1 MTLLLLQ
8 KWHPYILLS
17 PLVLV
22 LGGLFFYGLFM
33 GLLQSF
39 GYFPVIG
46 LREFTWHYY
55 REIITDKDFLY
66 SLSFSL
72 RTAFFSSVI
81 SVVLGILF
89 AYAIF
94 ENKHYPKIKE
104 AIYKIPIIVPH
115 IVAVLLTIS
124 ILGQSGILSRLLF
137 HSGIIAA
144 PAHFPSLLFD
154 RAGIGVIIA
163 YVWKGF
169 PFITLIV
176 YTVLSNLDSRLSE
189 VALNLGASKWRVFFH
204 ITLPL
209 VIPAVSTA
217 FVFIFAF
224 SFGAFEVPFLLGPTI
239 PRALPVKAYVEYI
252 SPDLANRPY
261 AMAINMLLAF
271 ISMVLILLYHYTT
284 ERKSKYSRWLK

>member
-1 MTLLLLQ
+1 MLK

-17 PLVLV
+17 PLMLV
-22 LGGLFFYGLFM
+22 LAGLFFSGLFM
-33 GLLQSF
+33 GMLQSF

-55 REIITDKDFLY
+55 RVIITDTSFLY

-72 RTAFFSSVI
+72 RTSFISSVI
-81 SVVLGILF
+81 SVILGILL

-94 ENKHYPKIKE
+94 ENKNYPKIQE
-104 AIYKIPIIVPH
+104 AIYKLPIIIPH
-115 IVAVLLTIS
+115 IVAVLLVIS
-124 ILGQSGILSRLLF
+124 ILGQSGILARLLF
-137 HSGIIAA
+137 HSDIITA
-144 PAHFPSLLFD
+144 PAQFPSLLFD

-163 YVWKGF
+163 YIWKGF

-176 YTVLSNLDSRLSE
+176 YTVLSNLDNRLAE

-204 ITLPL
+204 ILLPL
-209 VIPAVSTA
+209 MIPAVSTA

-224 SFGAFEVPFLLGPTI
+224 SFGAFEVPFLLGPTV
-239 PRALPVKAYVEYI
+239 PKALPVKAYIEYI
-252 SPDLANRPY
+252 NPDLASRPY

-271 ISMVLILLYHYTT
+271 ISMLLIWLYHYTT
-284 ERKSKYSRWLK
+284 ERKSKYNRWLK